1 MEKLFAKGAE
11 LSVYNTLAI
20 NLGISDKEG
29 LSDEN
34 KKFAI
39 FQIYK
44 PEAWMAGVSKITL
57 FKSTLGMA
65 WEMLYECVDDK
76 EKTVTVN
83 GKQVK
88 ELKVNLDKVK
98 NHEFLKN
105 LMRWEGGMFV
115 SVPLRKGDCYCND
128 ANGVRRYLKDGVTPI
143 VRNKITVFTIV
154 ETINADGTMNYVKGF
169 DPHTTAARI
178 EDTFFRE
185 PEQKNVAGDVYQAP
199 PMQSPIAPQQQT
211 QQPQQ
216 QQAPQQAP
224 QQQMP
229 PVQGAPVN
237 NTPF

>member
-20 NLGISDKEG
+20 NLGVSDKEG

-65 WEMLYECVDDK
+65 WDMLYECVDDK

-88 ELKVNLDKVK
+88 ELEVNLDKVK

-128 ANGVRRYLKDGVTPI
+128 ANGVRRTLKNGDFIIRDKVA
-143 VRNKITVFTIV
+143 VFTIV

-185 PEQKNVAGDVYQAP
+185 AVQKNIAGDVHQAP
-199 PMQSPIAPQQQT
+199 PMQSPIAPQQQMPI
-211 QQPQQ
+211 QPQ
-216 QQAPQQAP
+216 QQAPQQNM
-224 QQQMP
+224 QQQ
-229 PVQGAPVN
+229 
-237 NTPF
+237 PF

>member
-128 ANGVRRYLKDGVTPI
+128 ANGMRRTLKNGDFIIRDKV
-143 VRNKITVFTIV
+143 TVFTIV

-185 PEQKNVAGDVYQAP
+185 AVQKNVAGDDVHQP
-199 PMQSPIAPQQQT
+199 PIQTPIQPQSQT
-211 QQPQQ
+211 QQPS
-216 QQAPQQAP
+216 

-229 PVQGAPVN
+229 PVQSV
-237 NTPF
+237 PF

>member
-83 GKQVK
+83 GKQVR
-88 ELKVNLDKVK
+88 ELSVNLDKVK

-128 ANGVRRYLKDGVTPI
+128 ANGTRRTLKNGDFI
-143 VRNKITVFTIV
+143 IRDKITVFTIV

-185 PEQKNVAGDVYQAP
+185 AVQKNVAGDVYQTP
-199 PMQSPIAPQQQT
+199 PDQKPIRPEQQQNQNAG
-211 QQPQQ
+211 QQGQYGQ
-216 QQAPQQAP
+216 GQYG
-224 QQQMP
+224 
-229 PVQGAPVN
+229 QGAPN
-237 NTPF
+237 NPPF

>member
-20 NLGISDKEG
+20 NLGISDKAE

-65 WEMLYECVDDK
+65 WDMLYECVDDK
-76 EKTVTVN
+76 EKTITVN

-98 NHEFLKN
+98 THEFLKN

-128 ANGVRRYLKDGVTPI
+128 ANGMRRYLKDGVTPI
-143 VRNKITVFTIV
+143 VRNKVTVFTVV
-154 ETINADGTMNYVKGF
+154 ETINADGTMNYAKGF
-169 DPHTTAARI
+169 DPYTTAARI

-185 PEQKNVAGDVYQAP
+185 AVQKNIAGDVHQAP
-199 PMQSPIAPQQQT
+199 PMQTPI
-211 QQPQQ
+211 QPQQ
-216 QQAPQQAP
+216 PPQQAP

-229 PVQGAPVN
+229 QQNMQQQMQQG
-237 NTPF
+237 PF

>member
-44 PEAWMAGVSKITL
+44 PEAWMAGIEKITL

-128 ANGVRRYLKDGVTPI
+128 ANGMRRTLKNGDFIIRDKV
-143 VRNKITVFTIV
+143 TVFTIV
-154 ETINADGTMNYVKGF
+154 DTINADGTMNYVKGF

-185 PEQKNVAGDVYQAP
+185 AVQKNVAGN
-199 PMQSPIAPQQQT
+199 IH
-211 QQPQQ
+211 
-216 QQAPQQAP
+216 
-224 QQQMP
+224 QMP
-229 PVQGAPVN
+229 PVQSPIQPQPQTQQPPQQQVPPVQSV
-237 NTPF
+237 PF

>member
-44 PEAWMAGVSKITL
+44 PEAWMSGVSKITL

-83 GKQVK
+83 GKQVR
-88 ELKVNLDKVK
+88 ELSVNLDKVK

-128 ANGVRRYLKDGVTPI
+128 ANGVRRTLKNGDFIIRDKV
-143 VRNKITVFTIV
+143 TVFTVV

-185 PEQKNVAGDVYQAP
+185 AVQKNIAGDVYQAP

-216 QQAPQQAP
+216 QQAPQQ
-224 QQQMP
+224 QQMP
-229 PVQGAPVN
+229 PAQGAPYT

>member
-44 PEAWMAGVSKITL
+44 PEAWMAGIEKITL

-128 ANGVRRYLKDGVTPI
+128 ANGMRRTFKNGDFIIRDKV
-143 VRNKITVFTIV
+143 TVFTIV
-154 ETINADGTMNYVKGF
+154 DTINADGTMNYVKGF

-185 PEQKNVAGDVYQAP
+185 AVQKNVAGDIHHAP
-199 PMQSPIAPQQQT
+199 HNLEPIRPEQQG
-211 QQPQQ
+211 PH
-216 QQAPQQAP
+216 
-224 QQQMP
+224 M
-229 PVQGAPVN
+229 QGAPN
-237 NTPF
+237 NPPF

>member
-83 GKQVK
+83 GKQVR
-88 ELKVNLDKVK
+88 ELSVNLDKVK

-128 ANGVRRYLKDGVTPI
+128 ANGTRRTLKNGDFI
-143 VRNKITVFTIV
+143 IRDKITVFTIV

-185 PEQKNVAGDVYQAP
+185 AVQKNVAGNIHQIP
-199 PMQSPIAPQQQT
+199 PAQSPIQPQQQAP

-216 QQAPQQAP
+216 QQQQMP
-224 QQQMP
+224 QQQIP
-229 PVQGAPVN
+229 PVQTAP
-237 NTPF
+237 F

>member
-88 ELKVNLDKVK
+88 ELSVNLDKVK

-128 ANGVRRYLKDGVTPI
+128 ANGVRRTLKNGDFIIRDKV
-143 VRNKITVFTIV
+143 TVFTIV

-185 PEQKNVAGDVYQAP
+185 AVQKNVAGDIHQMP
-199 PMQSPIAPQQQT
+199 PAQSPIQPQ

-216 QQAPQQAP
+216 QQAPQQ
-224 QQQMP
+224 QQMP
-229 PVQGAPVN
+229 PAQGAPYT

>member
-65 WEMLYECVDDK
+65 WDMLYECVDDK

-128 ANGVRRYLKDGVTPI
+128 ANGMRRYLKDGVTPI
-143 VRNKITVFTIV
+143 VRNKVAVFTVV
-154 ETINADGTMNYVKGF
+154 ETINADGTMNYAKGF
-169 DPHTTAARI
+169 DPYTTAARI

-185 PEQKNVAGDVYQAP
+185 AQQKNVAGDEVHQMP
-199 PMQSPIAPQQQT
+199 PIQTPIKPQQQNM
-211 QQPQQ
+211 QQ
-216 QQAPQQAP
+216 QGQQE
-224 QQQMP
+224 QQQGQQQWQQQGNP
-229 PVQGAPVN
+229 P
-237 NTPF
+237 F

>member
-44 PEAWMAGVSKITL
+44 PEAWMAGISKITL

-128 ANGVRRYLKDGVTPI
+128 ANGMRRTLKNGDFIIRDKV
-143 VRNKITVFTIV
+143 TVFTIV

-185 PEQKNVAGDVYQAP
+185 AVQKNVAGDIHQMP
-199 PMQSPIAPQQQT
+199 PVQSPI
-211 QQPQQ
+211 QPQPQ
-216 QQAPQQAP
+216 TQQAP
-224 QQQMP
+224 QQQPPQQQVP
-229 PVQGAPVN
+229 PVQNV
-237 NTPF
+237 PF

>member
-65 WEMLYECVDDK
+65 WDMLYECVDDK
-76 EKTVTVN
+76 ERTVTVN

-128 ANGVRRYLKDGVTPI
+128 ANGMRRTLKDGVTPI
-143 VRNKITVFTIV
+143 IRDKVTVFTIV

-185 PEQKNVAGDVYQAP
+185 AVQKNIAGDVHQVP
-199 PMQSPIAPQQQT
+199 PIQTPIR
-211 QQPQQ
+211 PQQ
-216 QQAPQQAP
+216 QQGQ
-224 QQQMP
+224 QQQMQQQNMQQQMQ
-229 PVQGAPVN
+229 QG
-237 NTPF
+237 PF